1 MTLPH
6 PSAVKPDEVLSV
18 NDAVAVLD
26 DSYSKVSRLCGP
38 MTMLM
43 EC

>member
-6 PSAVKPDEVLSV
+6 ANVVKPDEVLSV

-26 DSYSKVSRLCGP
+26 DSYTKVGSLC
-38 MTMLM
+38 MARCLF
-43 EC
+43 